1 MRRLIGLSAGLGLVL
16 ALSAGPA
23 WAGDAEAGKKVFNKC
38 KACHDLAAG
47 KNKIGPS
54 LNGLFG
60 RTSGTVEGFKYSD
73 AMKGAAIVWGED
85 TLDVGRAP
93 HDHLAMP
100 HHAFAVHD
108 DNGAAAGALVFA
120 PQAIGLRDFAF
131 RVEIGEQRERDP
143 AQLLGEGLMRVNA
156 VHADAQHLG
165 I

>member
-73 AMKGAAIVWGED
+73 AMKGAAIVWSED
-85 TLDVGRAP
+85 TLDAY
-93 HDHLAMP
+93 LADPKGNIPGNKM
-100 HHAFAVHD
+100 
-108 DNGAAAGALVFA
+108 VFA
-120 PQAIGLRDFAF
+120 GLKKEDD
-131 RVEIGEQRERDP
+131 RENVIEYLEE
-143 AQLLGEGLMRVNA
+143 ATK
-156 VHADAQHLG
+156 
-165 I
+165 

>member
-54 LNGLFG
+54 LHGLFG

-73 AMKGAAIVWGED
+73 AMKAAAIVWGED
-85 TLDVGRAP
+85 TLDAY
-93 HDHLAMP
+93 LADPKGYIPSNKMVFP
-100 HHAFAVHD
+100 GLTKED
-108 DNGAAAGALVFA
+108 D
-120 PQAIGLRDFAF
+120 
-131 RVEIGEQRERDP
+131 RENVIEYLEE
-143 AQLLGEGLMRVNA
+143 ATK
-156 VHADAQHLG
+156 
-165 I
+165 

>member
-38 KACHDLAAG
+38 KACHDLEAG

-73 AMKGAAIVWGED
+73 AMKGAAIVWSED
-85 TLDVGRAP
+85 TLDAY
-93 HDHLAMP
+93 LADPKGNIPGNKM
-100 HHAFAVHD
+100 
-108 DNGAAAGALVFA
+108 VFA
-120 PQAIGLRDFAF
+120 GLKKEDD
-131 RVEIGEQRERDP
+131 RENVIEYLEE
-143 AQLLGEGLMRVNA
+143 ATK
-156 VHADAQHLG
+156 
-165 I
+165 